1 MKSLFQA
8 PLTALIVSLFLG
20 YTATLL
26 ENQLQILPGDES
38 SNLPTLEM
46 PNSECSLVG

>member
-1 MKSLFQA
+1 MKSLLQA

-26 ENQLQILPGDES
+26 ENNLQLLPGDEHS
-38 SNLPTLEM
+38 SLPAENILMTDH
-46 PNSECSLVG
+46 S

>member
-8 PLTALIVSLFLG
+8 PLAALVVSLFLG

-26 ENQLQILPGDES
+26 ENNLRLLPGDES
-38 SNLPTLEM
+38 SSLPTEKIQVLDRNLP
-46 PNSECSLVG
+46 G